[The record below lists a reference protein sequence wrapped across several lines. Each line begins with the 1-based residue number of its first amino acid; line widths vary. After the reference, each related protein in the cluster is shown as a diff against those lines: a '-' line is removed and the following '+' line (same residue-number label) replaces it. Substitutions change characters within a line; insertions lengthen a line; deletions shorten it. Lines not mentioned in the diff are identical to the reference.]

1 MDSRKLARSAA
12 AAVLAGIFTA
22 QTGCASI
29 QIKPVSYQDGNT
41 QGLRFY
47 QPQPYLLI
55 SLDQTKGCAAQVI
68 YLPDFSRGYAVT
80 TSAGLGSVSFKPT
93 LQNGW
98 MLAGFDS
105 KVQSETAQ
113 NLSALTGALAE
124 AAKFGNR
131 QMLATETGREGE
143 KQAGKEAMG
152 PGLYR
157 FNYGPDG
164 KLPVEEPVTALLHVT
179 DAQGQPIGCPAVA
192 GGSGK
197 KQGSGRN

>member
-29 QIKPVSYQDGNT
+29 QIKPVTYQDSET

-47 QPQPYLLI
+47 QPRPYLLI
-55 SLDQTKGCAAQVI
+55 TLDQAKGCAAQVI

-124 AAKFGNR
+124 AAKFGT
-131 QMLATETGREGE
+131 LREFVSPPSNIGGQ
-143 KQAGKEAMG
+143 QAGKEAMG

-157 FNYGPDG
+157 FNYDLHG
-164 KLPVEEPVTALLHVT
+164 KLRGEEPVTALLHVT
-179 DAQGQPIGCPAVA
+179 DAQGQPVGCPAVA
-192 GGSGK
+192 GGS
-197 KQGSGRN
+197 

>member
-29 QIKPVSYQDGNT
+29 QIKPVTYQDRET

-47 QPQPYLLI
+47 QARPYLLI
-55 SLDQTKGCAAQVI
+55 TLDQTKGCAAQVI

-124 AAKFGNR
+124 AAKFGT
-131 QMLATETGREGE
+131 LREFVSPPSNIGGQ
-143 KQAGKEAMG
+143 QAGKEAMG

-157 FNYGPDG
+157 FNYCSNGELRG
-164 KLPVEEPVTALLHVT
+164 EEPVTALLHVT
-179 DAQGQPIGCPAVA
+179 DAQGQPVGCPAVA
-192 GGSGK
+192 GGSQK
-197 KQGSGRN
+197 KPGSGKN